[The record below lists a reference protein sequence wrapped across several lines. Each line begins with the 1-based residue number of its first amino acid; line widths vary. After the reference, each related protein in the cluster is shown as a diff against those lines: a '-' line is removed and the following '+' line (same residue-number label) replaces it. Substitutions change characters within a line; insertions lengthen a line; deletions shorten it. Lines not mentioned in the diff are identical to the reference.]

1 VPGEGVDAMLR
12 VGRTLRLAARS
23 PNRPSHRP
31 LVNHRRRG
39 ATQVD
44 AACAGRH
51 QLALS
56 GYPRN
61 FGD

>member
-1 VPGEGVDAMLR
+1 MLR
-12 VGRTLRLAARS
+12 VSRTLRLAARS
-23 PNRPSHRP
+23 PTRPSHRP

-61 FGD
+61 FAD